1 MSNSRVRERLGG
13 LTSSAGALL
22 LGVAAHAV
30 ATRALVPGAALAP
43 GTFAAALLALALLAA
58 GAALARPRA
67 EHFAPL
73 TLAAWGGFL
82 VASAMAQ
89 IAPALAAPWD
99 LVSFAESPYVNDVI
113 KWTQGAPLYG
123 PAGDNDSYPYPPGAQ
138 IATHFLASLWGAADS
153 VAGLRITNFVY
164 VLAAVLLAWSAAKR
178 IAASAGRALPDAHW
192 TGFALAALFMAATE
206 PSFNRYV
213 HSLHNDSLALLVSA
227 CGFWLLSR
235 ERDQLSPLQFAAT
248 LLLPAL
254 GFFVKQSMLV
264 WLGLFALARFLG
276 GFGFWRAAIGGALSA
291 ALAGAV
297 IYASIRAGGE
307 HYTYWLFGALGD
319 KQVSPGRSL
328 LHFLAVSP
336 WAAVG
341 AAGLW
346 AMWGASWSATPKLV
360 RAAGVTWAVML
371 SIQAWTSGIGWVVN
385 HLGPAVVIAA
395 ALALAALPG
404 AFPRFAAALSARYG
418 AFAATALLALA
429 CVWLHLLRIPS
440 PPAPPHALAEH
451 AAAIEREFAGL
462 EPESVL
468 LDNGSW
474 IYQRHGLV
482 MKDRSSP
489 LALHAGENQPIN
501 HAAIA
506 PTISRIESGVY
517 AKILVHDIDPRPG
530 LQTWYDYRDR
540 GTGVKQAISARYE
553 LARVIPGAAAN
564 FPSWMEQLASDVWV
578 YERRPPGVPRT
589 EPN

>member
-1 MSNSRVRERLGG
+1 
-13 LTSSAGALL
+13 
-22 LGVAAHAV
+22 
-30 ATRALVPGAALAP
+30 
-43 GTFAAALLALALLAA
+43 
-58 GAALARPRA
+58 
-67 EHFAPL
+67 
-73 TLAAWGGFL
+73 
-82 VASAMAQ
+82 
-89 IAPALAAPWD
+89 
-99 LVSFAESPYVNDVI
+99 
-113 KWTQGAPLYG
+113 
-123 PAGDNDSYPYPPGAQ
+123 
-138 IATHFLASLWGAADS
+138 
-153 VAGLRITNFVY
+153 
-164 VLAAVLLAWSAAKR
+164 
-178 IAASAGRALPDAHW
+178 
-192 TGFALAALFMAATE
+192 MAATE

-235 ERDQLSPLQFAAT
+235 ERERLSPLQFAAT

-291 ALAGAV
+291 VIAGGA
-297 IYASIRAGGE
+297 IYASIRVGGE
-307 HYTYWLFGALGD
+307 HYTYWLFEALGD

-328 LHFLAVSP
+328 LHFLEVSP
-336 WAAVG
+336 WAALG

-360 RAAGVTWAVML
+360 RAAGVAWAVML
-371 SIQAWTSGIGWVVN
+371 AIQAWTSGIGWVAN

-404 AFPRFAAALSARYG
+404 AFPRAAAALSPRFG
-418 AFAATALLALA
+418 ALSASALVALA
-429 CVWLHLLRIPS
+429 CVWLHLLRIPG
-440 PPAPPHALAEH
+440 PPAPPAALSEH

-462 EPESVL
+462 APESVL

-474 IYQRHGLV
+474 VYLRDGVV

-506 PTISRIESGVY
+506 PTLARIESGAY
-517 AKILVHDIDPRPG
+517 AKILVHDLEPQPG

-540 GTGVKQAISARYE
+540 GTGVKQAISARYD
-553 LARVIPGAAAN
+553 LARVIPGAAAS

-578 YERRPPGVPRT
+578 YELRPPGAPRR
-589 EPN
+589 